1 MGAWL
6 RLEIEATF
14 PEEKTLTKTIKIE
27 VPTTKTAIH
36 EFTVGET
43 ITVYFPS
50 EFVIVFPKIPEEILL
65 ARLRVN

>member
-6 RLEIEATF
+6 RLEIEAPF
-14 PEEKTLTKTIKIE
+14 PKDKTSRKTIKIE

-43 ITVYFPS
+43 ITMYFPS
-50 EFVIVFPKIPEEILL
+50 EFVIVFPRISEEVILST
-65 ARLRVN
+65 LRVN